1 MNILGMLVF
10 GICKYWWFIPSCLLA
25 VCTLCMSHSDVIIT
39 FDILVSRDSLDEWD
53 AQFATNKSIRIARL
67 MLMCFAY
74 IPLVRLVSV
83 YVLAISYS
91 LYIKNDNLDLEVI
104 RKYKKTNKWLNI
116 E

>member
-25 VCTLCMSHSDVIIT
+25 VCTLCMSHGDVLIT
-39 FDILVSRDSLDEWD
+39 CDILISRNSYDEWSSS
-53 AQFATNKSIRIARL
+53 FATNKSIRRSRVLFICL
-67 MLMCFAY
+67 AY
-74 IPLVRLVSV
+74 IPLIRLVSI
-83 YVLAISYS
+83 YALAISYS
-91 LYIKNDNLDLEVI
+91 LYIKNDNLDLETI